1 LNAETIFG
9 FSLGYLAAL
18 VGIFLIYL
26 PYLVLFVLLLIAA
39 GILQLLLLPFALLIR
54 KLRRTEPRP
63 TQDSSSWILDRPD
76 RQPSDQILLPRQHT
90 AAPQ

>member
-9 FSLGYLAAL
+9 FSIGYLAAI
-18 VGIFLIYL
+18 VGIFVIYL

-39 GILQLLLLPFALLIR
+39 GILELLLLPFAILVG
-54 KLRRTEPRP
+54 KLRRTKPRP
-63 TQDSSSWILDRPD
+63 THDGWILDRPD
-76 RQPSDQILLPRQHT
+76 RQPSDQVLLPRRHT

>member
-9 FSLGYLAAL
+9 FSLGYLAVL

-26 PYLVLFVLLLIAA
+26 PYFILFVLLLIAS
-39 GILQLLLLPFALLIR
+39 GILYLLLLPFALLVR
-54 KLRRTEPRP
+54 KLRRTRPRP
-63 TQDSSSWILDRPD
+63 AQDNSWILTPDDRPPTD
-76 RQPSDQILLPRQHT
+76 RILVPKRHT

>member
-9 FSLGYLAAL
+9 FSLGYLAVL

-26 PYLVLFVLLLIAA
+26 PYLILFVLLLIAS
-39 GILQLLLLPFALLIR
+39 GILYLLLLPFALLVR
-54 KLRRTEPRP
+54 KLQRSRPRP
-63 TQDSSSWILDRPD
+63 TEDSSWILTPRD
-76 RQPSDQILLPRQHT
+76 RQPTDPIRLPQRHT